1 MPAKRECL
9 AERQPAL
16 ASKSVLDHR
25 APENEDVDATIL
37 PGRRSVLGLG
47 EGCPRRRRSPRL
59 DPGHVARLQL
69 SDDLVGYF
77 VIEIR
82 PALAG
87 ARPNNMSR
95 HRGLRDGRR
104 EPFSRLPT
112 RHGQPGRH
120 SHSWRRS
127 TRSKRSNFGERFRE
141 GRVRDGSPKGE
152 DPASTGPSAKPTA
165 RPAGRRPRT
174 TGSASPTSGCSER
187 CQEDR
192 CRCSLYAKVPI
203 ERAAYAIR
211 CKNISLRCFF
221 WGAGDGRRQTQE
233 DAGRFRR
240 AERPVAETFCE
251 RWYRHLRARFLR

>member
-87 ARPNNMSR
+87 ARPNDMSR
-95 HRGLRDGRR
+95 HRGSPRR
-104 EPFSRLPT
+104 APRAFLATSNPSRPT
-112 RHGQPGRH
+112 RPALSLLDALNALKKEQF
-120 SHSWRRS
+120 RR
-127 TRSKRSNFGERFRE
+127 TLPR

-152 DPASTGPSAKPTA
+152 DPASAGPSAKPTA
-165 RPAGRRPRT
+165 RPAGRRPKDYRISKPDFRLLGALPG
-174 TGSASPTSGCSER
+174 GSL
-187 CQEDR
+187 QVQ
-192 CRCSLYAKVPI
+192 LV
-203 ERAAYAIR
+203 
-211 CKNISLRCFF
+211 
-221 WGAGDGRRQTQE
+221 
-233 DAGRFRR
+233 
-240 AERPVAETFCE
+240 CE
-251 RWYRHLRARFLR
+251 GSD